1 MRNSYVHGLCPG
13 NKRAPAPCW
22 RRQPTYRWGGHRD
35 VGASPAPDPG
45 ASPPAPE
52 DDLNPIALPST
63 PVAQP
68 QTRLAP
74 EDLRSGSGP
83 HIYGGFALAAHHRG
97 ICASST
103 GGARFPLCNR
113 LTFVPGYIHPYL
125 EGCFRM
131 KRDLGTNTAG
141 AAES

>member
-1 MRNSYVHGLCPG
+1 M
-13 NKRAPAPCW
+13 
-22 RRQPTYRWGGHRD
+22 D

-45 ASPPAPE
+45 AAPPAPE
-52 DDLNPIALPST
+52 DDLNLIALPST
-63 PVAQP
+63 SVAQP

-74 EDLRSGSGP
+74 EELGSSCGP
-83 HIYGGFALAAHHRG
+83 HIYGGFALAAYHGG

-103 GGARFPLCNR
+103 GGERFPLCNS
-113 LTFVPGYIHPYL
+113 LTFVPAYIHPYL